1 MPRSIQ
7 CRQSSRALVP
17 PAAVRAAPRQRPNS
31 ATAWERPEPV
41 RVIGQ
46 PIAVTLPNL
55 SGLRPRYCSRTDE
68 QPAAMLAK
76 SMLRVGISRVA
87 DWTGSAVDF
96 VAAGLARYCRVNG
109 LPAVSRVFPEA
120 CIRLLDE
127 IVERTEYERSQS
139 EIAGPKSKMLL
150 MVDYEQSAM
159 IQIGPTLTYLGSIH
173 EQLPA
178 AFFVVVADNLWRWM
192 RVYDFRNAQ
201 NYARDQ
207 LDMLDEE
214 ELKESFYPQLET
226 VRPSC
231 LKKLPSYGAAVRLV
245 QKLSS
250 QCRGSRA
257 AELLRHCLAMHEH
270 GKQYKCAWP
279 YLLRDR
285 LPEIEDYLEN
295 TDEPGPGSLIV
306 FEEEDLIEACFSEE
320 MQYIGQNYSIGSS
333 LMLLINLD
341 QDSASLDKNVKATFD
356 YLGAMVR
363 SLASASAL
371 IEKIRGIYDEDVRER
386 RNKPGVQAQPSDAA
400 LRGE

>member
-1 MPRSIQ
+1 M
-7 CRQSSRALVP
+7 
-17 PAAVRAAPRQRPNS
+17 
-31 ATAWERPEPV
+31 
-41 RVIGQ
+41 IGR
-46 PIAVTLPNL
+46 PIAVTLPKL
-55 SGLRPRYCSRTDE
+55 AGLRPRYCSRVDE
-68 QPAAMLAK
+68 QPAAILAK

-96 VAAGLARYCRVNG
+96 VAAGLARHCRANG

-120 CIRLLDE
+120 SIRLLDE

-139 EIAGPKSKMLL
+139 EITGPETKMLL

-159 IQIGPTLTYLGSIH
+159 IPIGPTLTFLGSIH
-173 EQLPA
+173 KKLPA
-178 AFFVVVADNLWRWM
+178 AFFVVLAGNLGRWM
-192 RVYDFRNAQ
+192 RVNDFRDAQ
-201 NYARDQ
+201 NYARDRM
-207 LDMLDEE
+207 DMLEEE

-226 VRPSC
+226 VAPLC
-231 LKKLPSYGAAVRLV
+231 VKKLPSHEGAVRLR
-245 QKLSS
+245 QTLSS
-250 QCRGSRA
+250 QCKGSRA
-257 AELLRHCLAMHEH
+257 EELLRHCLAMHEH

-371 IEKIRGIYDEDVRER
+371 IEKIREISDEDIRQR
-386 RNKPGVQAQPSDAA
+386 RIEPGVQTQPSDADV
-400 LRGE
+400 RRE